1 MYKRE
6 ATQNAADLQWLATLL
21 TGSRETGIDVT
32 TDAAELADDPNRF
45 FSTWMDAW
53 SRRLV
58 IAGALTAVRE
68 QLAASAQRTA
78 LKRGS
83 RSALPPRSWALDTE
97 TTKSDLERA
106 LLSVDVFPRA
116 AILLLVFERVPLK
129 DAAILLDVDVTL
141 LLKAQ
146 AAGARELTLNLARM
160 QGWKSIAPS
169 SKAAVASETA

>member
-58 IAGALTAVRE
+58 IARALTTVRAD
-68 QLAASAQRTA
+68 LAASARRIA
-78 LKRGS
+78 LS
-83 RSALPPRSWALDTE
+83 RAESSVLPPRSWVLDPG

-106 LLSVDVFPRA
+106 LLSSR
-116 AILLLVFERVPLK
+116 RVSQGRSS
-129 DAAILLDVDVTL
+129 AFGFRTSAT
-141 LLKAQ
+141 
-146 AAGARELTLNLARM
+146 ARC
-160 QGWKSIAPS
+160 SDS
-169 SKAAVASETA
+169 SGCRTGPGPQSKGGRCA